1 MGHRRIFKESG
12 KLIASSID
20 SLATVRGK
28 VIAFK
33 LIPLQAMSLLLICAY
48 HACRRIFKETGKL
61 LIAFSIGSVAT
72 VVGTVVAFKLIPLQ
86 ALGATDS
93 WKIASALAARHIGGA
108 INYVAVSEALQ
119 VSPSAQMA
127 GLAADNLL

>member
-1 MGHRRIFKESG
+1 MANAGI
-12 KLIASSID
+12 LM
-20 SLATVRGK
+20 
-28 VIAFK
+28 
-33 LIPLQAMSLLLICAY
+33 P
-48 HACRRIFKETGKL
+48 RRIFKETGKL

-72 VVGTVVAFKLIPLQ
+72 VVGTLVAFKLIPLQ
-86 ALGATDS
+86 ALGAANS

-108 INYVAVSEALQ
+108 INFVAVSEALQ

>member
-1 MGHRRIFKESG
+1 MR
-12 KLIASSID
+12 
-20 SLATVRGK
+20 
-28 VIAFK
+28 
-33 LIPLQAMSLLLICAY
+33 
-48 HACRRIFKETGKL
+48 RRIFKETGKL

-72 VVGTVVAFKLIPLQ
+72 VVGTLVAFKLIPLQ
-86 ALGATDS
+86 ALGAADS

-108 INYVAVSEALQ
+108 INFVAVSEALQ